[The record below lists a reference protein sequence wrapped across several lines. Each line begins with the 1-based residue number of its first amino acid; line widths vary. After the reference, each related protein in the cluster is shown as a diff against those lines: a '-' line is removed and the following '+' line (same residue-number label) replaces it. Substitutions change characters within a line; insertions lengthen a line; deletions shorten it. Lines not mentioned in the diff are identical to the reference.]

1 MNSPE
6 FNDLFLGHKIQV
18 NSGPIFQLNSPDFLK
33 KNRSIRLTL
42 KAFMF
47 HVHAVLSDLQV
58 GSNFKATLFNFE
70 KIAHDM

>member
-33 KNRSIRLTL
+33 KTVDKTDPEGLHVSCSRCVIRS
-42 KAFMF
+42 
-47 HVHAVLSDLQV
+47 S
-58 GSNFKATLFNFE
+58 SWFKL
-70 KIAHDM
+70 